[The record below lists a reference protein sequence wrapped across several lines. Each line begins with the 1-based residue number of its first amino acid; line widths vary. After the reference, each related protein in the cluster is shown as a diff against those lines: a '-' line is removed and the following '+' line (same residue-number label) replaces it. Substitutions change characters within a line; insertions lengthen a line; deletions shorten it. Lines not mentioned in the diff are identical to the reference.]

1 MARIGM
7 EAVQSARS
15 EWLLIRSGA
24 RFSPAGLLW
33 GALTGTTVRFDRKP
47 LPEWSRGPPSN
58 PRSESINKYAPAVAV
73 PLIHLSPL
81 ADVEIP
87 EVPVTELVL
96 RHAID
101 LSDKPALIDGSTG
114 RALTF
119 GALAATVRSLA
130 GGWRPGDSA
139 GARCSR

>member
-1 MARIGM
+1 M
-7 EAVQSARS
+7 
-15 EWLLIRSGA
+15 
-24 RFSPAGLLW
+24 
-33 GALTGTTVRFDRKP
+33 
-47 LPEWSRGPPSN
+47 
-58 PRSESINKYAPAVAV
+58 AV

-101 LSDKPALIDGSTG
+101 LADKPALIDGST
-114 RALTF
+114 AVPSP
-119 GALAATVRSLA
+119 TVRWLRRYA
-130 GGWRPGDSA
+130 AWPEGWRPGDPA